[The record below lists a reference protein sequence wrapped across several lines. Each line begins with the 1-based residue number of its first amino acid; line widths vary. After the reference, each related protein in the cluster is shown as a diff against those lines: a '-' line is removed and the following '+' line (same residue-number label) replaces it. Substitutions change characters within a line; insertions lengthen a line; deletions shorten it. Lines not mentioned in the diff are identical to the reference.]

1 MRLRG
6 SALSPGLGPQAALPP
21 RGRALLRSTSGWRS
35 VGPVKRRGF
44 SCGVG
49 YRARGPAHLTSASG
63 FSTGKTDTGQI
74 QYLLPTDVYVE
85 GWKRTS
91 LDPSLLGFGAFITFP
106 ASFCRAAP
114 SVARVAGS
122 SAAVVGGPGLGG
134 LLDALGLQLST
145 ALRSLPPSLPLDR
158 TREPPHVCKRVLTP
172 PGVTVHH
179 SGRESCLVGQ
189 TKR

>member
-1 MRLRG
+1 M
-6 SALSPGLGPQAALPP
+6 
-21 RGRALLRSTSGWRS
+21 LRSSSGWRS

-74 QYLLPTDVYVE
+74 QYLLPTDAYVE

-106 ASFCRAAP
+106 RASAVRPRVWPEWRAKVQRLWGAQGQGVCLML
-114 SVARVAGS
+114 SGFS
-122 SAAVVGGPGLGG
+122 SARLCAG
-134 LLDALGLQLST
+134 
-145 ALRSLPPSLPLDR
+145 SLPPSLP
-158 TREPPHVCKRVLTP
+158 PA
-172 PGVTVHH
+172 
-179 SGRESCLVGQ
+179 
-189 TKR
+189 